1 MVDCHHLVDGD
12 GSCQTLRQPRPPS
25 GYFRCSFCGK
35 SQTEV
40 KKLIA
45 GPGVFICDECV
56 ELCLPII
63 AEKPKPRGAP
73 NSLLPD
79 NAPTEKLLKTLAGY
93 NGAFESVGAAMQ
105 DVVDI
110 LREREVS
117 NWEDAHR
124 VAASGME
131 AIRLTQFKLRHYRT
145 QCPRQWDCPA
155 VPPASD
161 RSWRGPPNVNP
172 NKLFALRQLTM
183 AK

>member
-1 MVDCHHLVDGD
+1 VSKAKTTRAPKRV
-12 GSCQTLRQPRPPS
+12 
-25 GYFRCSFCGK
+25 FRCSFCGK
-35 SQTEV
+35 SQTEA

-63 AEKPKPRGAP
+63 AEKPKTRSVPG
-73 NSLLPD
+73 SLLPD

-117 NWEDAHR
+117 W
-124 VAASGME
+124 AAIGKTLAVS
-131 AIRLTQFKLRHYRT
+131 
-145 QCPRQWDCPA
+145 RQAAWK
-155 VPPASD
+155 
-161 RSWRGPPNVNP
+161 RFG
-172 NKLFALRQLTM
+172 
-183 AK
+183 